1 MEPIV
6 NPHDRFFKQA
16 LARQEAARDFMR
28 YYLPAEVVELLDL
41 SVLEASQ
48 ETFVDAELR
57 AYYSDLLYKVRLRDG
72 GSAFVYVLFEHKSYA
87 EPLVAFHLLRY
98 MVRVW
103 EHSLR
108 QQSKLAPIVPVVVY
122 HGRAE
127 WKVGLNLGWLI
138 ETPES
143 LKVFVPDYRYWLC
156 DLTGYSDEEIEG
168 EVKLRVALLVLK
180 YVMRPDLG
188 EHLGEI
194 LSLLRG
200 LSERRTGL
208 EYLESIL
215 RYVSQG
221 TGEIDGE
228 ELREAVEEAFPEG
241 GGLMSTI
248 AERWVEQGL
257 QQGMQQGLQ
266 QGLQQ
271 GMQQG
276 LQQGVRR
283 GERQGLLAGIELGLE
298 LRFGSEGLRLVP
310 EVYKIEDVDVLRA
323 IHAGLRTAGT
333 LDELRRIY
341 TPL

>member
-1 MEPIV
+1 
-6 NPHDRFFKQA
+6 
-16 LARQEAARDFMR
+16 
-28 YYLPAEVVELLDL
+28 
-41 SVLEASQ
+41 
-48 ETFVDAELR
+48 
-57 AYYSDLLYKVRLRDG
+57 
-72 GSAFVYVLFEHKSYA
+72 
-87 EPLVAFHLLRY
+87 

-168 EVKLRVALLVLK
+168 EVKLRVALLLLK

-194 LSLLRG
+194 LSLLRE

-221 TGEIDGE
+221 TEQIDGE

-257 QQGMQQGLQ
+257 QQGMQQGL
-266 QGLQQ
+266 
-271 GMQQG
+271 QQG

-323 IHAGLRTAGT
+323 VHAGLRTAGT

-341 TPL
+341 APF